1 MNTYRAHRPSLLAV
15 TAAGITLL
23 SAYAPTHASEGP
35 AVERLPLVGSD
46 FPISAAVTVRSDAD
60 TYFLSG
66 ALPPVINKDAPKGST
81 EAYGNMETQTVNVLK
96 ALQETLAR
104 LGLGMGDV
112 VKMTVF
118 MVGDPTQGGKLDFAG
133 MMAGYTQ
140 FFGTAAQPN
149 KPARS
154 AMQVAALVVPGP
166 LLEIEVVAAKKR

>member
-1 MNTYRAHRPSLLAV
+1 MNTYRAHRTKLLAV
-15 TAAGITLL
+15 TAAGIAL
-23 SAYAPTHASEGP
+23 SGCAATRAPEGP
-35 AVERLPLVGSD
+35 AVERLPLIGSD
-46 FPISAAVTVRSDAD
+46 FPISAAVTVRHDAD
-60 TYFLSG
+60 TYYLSG

-81 EAYGNMETQTVNVLK
+81 AAYGNMETQTVNVLK
-96 ALQETLAR
+96 SLQETLAR
-104 LGLGMGDV
+104 LGLGLGDV

-133 MMAGYTQ
+133 LMAGYTQ